1 MAVATQ
7 QITTLRAP
15 RSVTTL
21 PRVQANLA
29 PRWLAPALLATIDT
43 LALAVA
49 VLLVGSNSTLVLL
62 YVPLALASLGICG
75 AYRPRLTLQA
85 LEAAPWLA
93 CRLAVPL
100 LVLAPAVW
108 LGTNLSSLVEV
119 ALIGAVALVLGRVL
133 SYGVLRRTRRVASM
147 LEPTIILGAG
157 EIGVELSI
165 AFRDFPEFGVTP
177 VGFLDCVNDND
188 LPFPVLGD
196 VDRLDDLLRGTDIR
210 RVIVAFGP
218 AREAELVGVLRTA
231 VQHDVDVHVVPRFFD
246 CGVSPSGPETD
257 DVRGIPLYRVRRAAL
272 RAPAWALKRLVDVV
286 VAGTV
291 LVVTAPVLALIAV
304 AVKLSSPGPVLFR
317 QKRIGQHGEEIDIV
331 KFRSL
336 AVNHDSET
344 RWSVDDDPRV
354 TFVGRLLRA
363 TSIDELP
370 QVWSVFRG
378 RMSLVGPRPERPFF
392 VERFGASI
400 DGYGD
405 RHRLPVGLTGWAQ
418 VHGLRGDTSIEER
431 ARYDN
436 QYIEHWSLWRDL
448 VIMLRT
454 VAEVLRSAR
463 THTSNDHA

>member
-62 YVPLALASLGICG
+62 YVPLALVSLGVCG

-85 LEAAPWLA
+85 LDAAPWLA
-93 CRLAVPL
+93 CRLAAPL

-108 LGTNLSSLVEV
+108 LGANVSSLVEV

-157 EIGVELSI
+157 EVGVELSI

-272 RAPAWALKRLVDVV
+272 RAPAWALKRLVDIVV
-286 VAGTV
+286 SGTI

-317 QKRIGQHGEEIDIV
+317 QKRIGQHGEEITV
-331 KFRSL
+331 AKFRSL

-370 QVWSVFRG
+370 QLWSVFRG

-448 VIMLRT
+448 VIMIRT
-454 VAEVLRSAR
+454 ASEVVRSASR
-463 THTSNDHA
+463 

>member
-1 MAVATQ
+1 MAIASQHV
-7 QITTLRAP
+7 TTLRAP
-15 RSVTTL
+15 RGLTSV
-21 PRVQANLA
+21 PRAQATLA
-29 PRWLAPALLATIDT
+29 PRWLAPVFLATIDA

-49 VLLVGSNSTLVLL
+49 VLLVGSNSSLVLL

-93 CRLAVPL
+93 SRLAAPL
-100 LVLAPAVW
+100 LVLAPAAW
-108 LGTNLSSLVEV
+108 LGANVTSLIEV
-119 ALIGAVALVLGRVL
+119 ALISVFALVLGRVM
-133 SYGVLRRTRRVASM
+133 SYAVLRRTRRVAGM

-157 EIGVELSI
+157 EVGVELSI
-165 AFRDFPEFGVTP
+165 AFRDFPDFGVTP
-177 VGFLDCVNDND
+177 VGFLDCVDDED

-196 VDRLDDLLRGTDIR
+196 VDRLDQLLRDTDIR

-218 AREAELVGVLRTA
+218 ARESELVGVLRTA

-272 RAPAWALKRLVDVV
+272 RAPAWALKRMVDVV
-286 VAGTV
+286 VSGTV
-291 LVVTAPVLALIAV
+291 LIVTAPLLALIAV

-400 DGYGD
+400 DGYGA

-436 QYIEHWSLWRDL
+436 QYIEHWSLWRDFVIL
-448 VIMLRT
+448 VRT
-454 VAEVLRSAR
+454 AAEVFRSLRSEAR
-463 THTSNDHA
+463 